1 LTSRGTGQAAV
12 QERPRSVGRYDIIST
27 LGVGGM
33 AQVFLAM
40 QRGPASASRLVAI
53 KRLRSDMAD
62 DSQFLTMFADE
73 ARLALR
79 LSHPNVVH
87 TYDVVAEHDGLF
99 IAMELL
105 QGQSLSVLLRR
116 MGREKMPIHE
126 HLWVLTQVLSGLHH
140 AHTLADFDGT
150 PLNIVHRDVSPSN
163 VIVTYAGEVKL
174 VDFGIAKA
182 SVARTATQAGV
193 IKGKLGYA
201 APEQCLGSPV
211 DSRSDIFAVGV
222 MLWEALA
229 GRRRSVADTA
239 LAQIQARIR
248 DEELAIEEARPDVAP
263 ELAEITRRA
272 LAIKAEDRFAS
283 ALEMQQA
290 IERYLHV
297 HAPTI
302 GRDAVGALMTLHF
315 NHEMTSFRDSLEAYL
330 RAKPKG
336 DERRELPG
344 DAPPNAGKSAPP
356 SLDPPSLS
364 SSGTV
369 PNGTLRRESEDE
381 FVFRQKPLHLPT
393 ALAVLF
399 VAVFAGAFALS
410 RSMTKKRAADPSLAA
425 PVPAS
430 AALVV
435 SASVEPARATG
446 TAAAAA
452 EVRLDV
458 SVVPK
463 TAVVRLDGRLLK
475 TPYTGSHAV
484 GPGEHEL
491 SIAAGGYVAERR
503 TLVFTRDL
511 DVNVHLRPAHGSA
524 PLRST
529 ATPEIVAQLSPK
541 STSTTPAPEAPARKA
556 SLAPRVEPGQD
567 LRSPASNVR
576 SSRQIDEK
584 DPYSP

>member
-1 LTSRGTGQAAV
+1 LTSLGTGRAAV
-12 QERPRSVGRYDIIST
+12 QEHPRSVGRYDIIST

-40 QRGPASASRLVAI
+40 QRGPASASRLVAL
-53 KRLRSDMAD
+53 KRLRSDIAD

-105 QGQSLSVLLRR
+105 QGQALSRLLRR
-116 MGREKMPIHE
+116 MGREKLPIHE
-126 HLWVLTQVLSGLHH
+126 HLWILTQVLAGLHH
-140 AHTLADFDGT
+140 AHTLTDFDGT
-150 PLNIVHRDVSPSN
+150 PLKIVHRDVSPSN

-211 DSRSDIFAVGV
+211 DARSDIFAVGV

-239 LAQIQARIR
+239 LAQIQARVR
-248 DEELAIEEARPDVAP
+248 GEELAIEEVRPDVAP

-272 LAIKAEDRFAS
+272 VTIDREHRFQS

-290 IERYLHV
+290 LEQYLHLQ
-297 HAPTI
+297 APTT
-302 GRDAVGALMTLHF
+302 GKDAVGALMTLHF
-315 NHEMTSFRDSLEAYL
+315 NDEMTSFRSSMEAYL
-330 RAKPKG
+330 RAKSKG
-336 DERRELPG
+336 DDRRG
-344 DAPPNAGKSAPP
+344 FQDDQPP
-356 SLDPPSLS
+356 SAAEAAPASLEPPSLS

-381 FVFRQKPLHLPT
+381 FVFKRKPPRPQT
-393 ALAVLF
+393 AIAVLF
-399 VAVFAGAFALS
+399 VVVFAAAFAIS
-410 RSMTKKRAADPSLAA
+410 RAMTKKPPEPSLAA
-425 PVPAS
+425 RAAAS
-430 AALVV
+430 APP
-435 SASVEPARATG
+435 SASTSVEPAHAPG
-446 TAAAAA
+446 AAAAVT
-452 EVRLDV
+452 EVRLDI

-463 TAVVRLDGRLLK
+463 TAVVRLDGKSLK
-475 TPYTGSHAV
+475 LPYSGFHPV
-484 GPGEHEL
+484 GPEEHEL
-491 SIAAGGYVAERR
+491 TITAGGYVAERR
-503 TLVFTRDL
+503 AVVFARDL
-511 DVNVHLRPAHGSA
+511 AVDVHLRPERGNARA
-524 PLRST
+524 RST
-529 ATPEIVAQLSPK
+529 ATLEIAAQRPVK
-541 STSTTPAPEAPARKA
+541 NASTATPPEAPERKA
-556 SLAPRVEPGQD
+556 TFSPTMEPGQD
-567 LRSPASNVR
+567 LRAPTSNTR
-576 SSRQIDEK
+576 SNRQIDEK